1 LKTIKR
7 CKMVNIAAGVF
18 AFIGVIIILAFV
30 YGGLLESQ
38 REKDYKERKINE
50 LEERVY
56 ELERKIKKRK

>member
-1 LKTIKR
+1 
-7 CKMVNIAAGVF
+7 MVNIAAGVF

>member
-1 LKTIKR
+1 
-7 CKMVNIAAGVF
+7 MVNIAAGIF

-30 YGGLLESQ
+30 FGGLLEAK
-38 REKDYKERKINE
+38 RENDYKERKISE

>member
-1 LKTIKR
+1 
-7 CKMVNIAAGVF
+7 MVNIAAGIF

-30 YGGLLESQ
+30 FGGLLEAQ
-38 REKDYKERKINE
+38 RENDYKEKKISE

>member
-1 LKTIKR
+1 
-7 CKMVNIAAGVF
+7 MVNIAAGIF

-30 YGGLLESQ
+30 FGGLLESQ
-38 REKDYKERKINE
+38 RENDYKERKISE